1 MSFIPPNEK
10 IIETKKCRIS
20 GQEFFVT
27 DRDLEFYEKI
37 SPTFAGKKYLIPS
50 PTLCPDERMRRR
62 LSFRNERKLYHRKC
76 NKTGNQII
84 SIYSPDKPYTVYD
97 QKVWWWDDWSPSDY
111 GLKFD
116 FNKSFFEQFHTLDL
130 RTPKLSVMTS
140 KNENCEYTHLTA
152 NNKDCYLIFESSN
165 NQECYYGLWLQ
176 KSERCIDC
184 DFIHESTNCYNS
196 TDIYNCYNVCF
207 SQNSYNCQNCQ
218 FINNCTWCK
227 YCFWCINLQNKE
239 YYIYNRAVSE
249 KEYNIF
255 LNFFI
260 HANTEEQQKYIQ
272 NKKQLDLSSVHK
284 YANLVQSENCIWDY
298 MVHARNCFYCTH
310 IHDAEDI
317 KYGEHVWRNAK
328 NIMDASTVGRNAS
341 WVYESLNVGIDVNNN
356 LFCIQNWTSQET
368 IYSSSCFNSQKL
380 FWCSGIKKWK
390 NCILNISYSQQEYD
404 YICSR
409 IINHMK
415 NTGEWGEF
423 FPHQLSHFWY
433 NETDA
438 YNHFPHL
445 TEEEVKNHL
454 WNWKEEE
461 ETNSYHGPY
470 YNSLPIQEYS
480 EKKSWIWKIY

>member
-1 MSFIPPNEK
+1 M
-10 IIETKKCRIS
+10 
-20 GQEFFVT
+20 
-27 DRDLEFYEKI
+27 
-37 SPTFAGKKYLIPS
+37 
-50 PTLCPDERMRRR
+50 
-62 LSFRNERKLYHRKC
+62 
-76 NKTGNQII
+76 
-84 SIYSPDKPYTVYD
+84 
-97 QKVWWWDDWSPSDY
+97 
-111 GLKFD
+111 
-116 FNKSFFEQFHTLDL
+116 
-130 RTPKLSVMTS
+130 
-140 KNENCEYTHLTA
+140 
-152 NNKDCYLIFESSN
+152 
-165 NQECYYGLWLQ
+165 
-176 KSERCIDC
+176 
-184 DFIHESTNCYNS
+184 
-196 TDIYNCYNVCF
+196 
-207 SQNSYNCQNCQ
+207 
-218 FINNCTWCK
+218 
-227 YCFWCINLQNKE
+227 
-239 YYIYNRAVSE
+239 
-249 KEYNIF
+249 
-255 LNFFI
+255 
-260 HANTEEQQKYIQ
+260 
-272 NKKQLDLSSVHK
+272 
-284 YANLVQSENCIWDY
+284 QSENCIWDY

-480 EKKSWIWKIY
+480 EKKVGYEKSTKNINNILNWILRCQVTGKPFKVIKQELAFYIENSIPIPTKHPDQRHKERMTTRNPRELHERSCAECWKKMITSYAPDRPEKIVCETCYQELIY